1 MLRNHWGVLLKCRIG
16 FRRGPAWDSAFLTC
30 SQEMLMLLVEGPY
43 LIPLSSWNIS
53 FSFTPSALAQFI
65 LWYFYTFIPCFIIVS
80 YVHILLGFP
89 KKRLW
94 HTQEIGSWFLFSFF
108 IFWNK
113 SNQQNIG
120 HIVDI
125 QYLLIVKCFPGKY
138 NNHLLSLSGFMNRLC
153 QLFKNHFTANQPFH
167 HIRQR
172 K

>member
-108 IFWNK
+108 YFLEQKQPTEHWAHCGYSILVDCKMLPWK
-113 SNQQNIG
+113 IQQSSLKFKW
-120 HIVDI
+120 V
-125 QYLLIVKCFPGKY
+125 YESP
-138 NNHLLSLSGFMNRLC
+138 LSTF
-153 QLFKNHFTANQPFH
+153 
-167 HIRQR
+167 
-172 K
+172 